1 MLRLHKK
8 IVQTNIFRDIYLP
21 ISIYDRKNQIQIQ
34 HHVKKP
40 YFQSRTSKII
50 KHVFFARMCF
60 IHLTVNS
67 RKADQ
72 KYSYYLFAL
81 IIFLIY
87 KIFYVKLISRQNK
100 HYYGCYSSMYQ
111 FRARILLLRE
121 ISCFS
126 NDCDF
131 PGLNRSSMA
140 GLAGWLAGKVNMI
153 ND

>member
-1 MLRLHKK
+1 M
-8 IVQTNIFRDIYLP
+8 F
-21 ISIYDRKNQIQIQ
+21 
-34 HHVKKP
+34 
-40 YFQSRTSKII
+40 
-50 KHVFFARMCF
+50 FFARMCF

-72 KYSYYLFAL
+72 KYSYYLL
-81 IIFLIY
+81 Y

-100 HYYGCYSSMYQ
+100 RYYGCYSSMYQ

-131 PGLNRSSMA
+131 PGLGA
-140 GLAGWLAGKVNMI
+140 APGWLGLARRPAGKANMI
-153 ND
+153 NDWSGWRMTAWKNVIFVWNNGPRISILYSKWSTYLGCDQWKICAVMAQN

>member
-1 MLRLHKK
+1 M
-8 IVQTNIFRDIYLP
+8 F
-21 ISIYDRKNQIQIQ
+21 
-34 HHVKKP
+34 
-40 YFQSRTSKII
+40 F
-50 KHVFFARMCF
+50 FFARMCF

-153 ND
+153 NDWSGWRMTAWKNVIFVWNNGPRISILYSKWSTYLGCDQWKICAVMAQN